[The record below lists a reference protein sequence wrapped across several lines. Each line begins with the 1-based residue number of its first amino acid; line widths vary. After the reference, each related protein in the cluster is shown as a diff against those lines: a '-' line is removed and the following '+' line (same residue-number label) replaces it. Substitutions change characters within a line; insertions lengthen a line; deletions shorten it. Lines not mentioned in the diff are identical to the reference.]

1 MCTIQICVHCPE
13 QESEILF
20 DEVETAELAI
30 EDLISRALLELFGTV
45 FVEGVTICLSPKKR
59 EH

>member
-45 FVEGVTICLSPKKR
+45 YVEGVTIIPKCHSTR
-59 EH
+59 L